1 MSENEIPEEEIW
13 RFTDDEMST
22 ILKALEIYWKR
33 CWESS
38 QNVITIRDNQDS
50 MMLPKID
57 SLINRIEF
65 RDEDENDA
73 DYLTNYNNADEI
85 EPYGVNPLDYEK

>member
-1 MSENEIPEEEIW
+1 MSENEYQDEMW

-33 CWESS
+33 CWKSS
-38 QNVITIRDNQDS
+38 QNVITIRDSQDS

-73 DYLTNYNNADEI
+73 DYLTNYNNADEHEI
-85 EPYGVNPLDYEK
+85 YGVNPLEYEK

>member
-1 MSENEIPEEEIW
+1 
-13 RFTDDEMST
+13 
-22 ILKALEIYWKR
+22 
-33 CWESS
+33 
-38 QNVITIRDNQDS
+38 
-50 MMLPKID
+50 MLPKID

-65 RDEDENDA
+65 RDEDENDD